1 MSTSFFSTEREADT
15 EHAGSEDDQEEGA
28 ERYRQAGKRREHY
41 QHTEENKHTGPR
53 HKESISGLYDDDK
66 LAADGG
72 GGRGEM
78 YEKFLWRSRNH
89 FFVDLGEL
97 ASYRN
102 VRDIQRLK
110 FFKELQDT
118 MWGFVEDYWGILTR

>member
-15 EHAGSEDDQEEGA
+15 EHAGSEDDEKDRAKRHWE
-28 ERYRQAGKRREHY
+28 AGKGCEHY

-72 GGRGEM
+72 GVGGEM
-78 YEKFLWRSRNH
+78 R
-89 FFVDLGEL
+89 
-97 ASYRN
+97 
-102 VRDIQRLK
+102 Q
-110 FFKELQDT
+110 
-118 MWGFVEDYWGILTR
+118 